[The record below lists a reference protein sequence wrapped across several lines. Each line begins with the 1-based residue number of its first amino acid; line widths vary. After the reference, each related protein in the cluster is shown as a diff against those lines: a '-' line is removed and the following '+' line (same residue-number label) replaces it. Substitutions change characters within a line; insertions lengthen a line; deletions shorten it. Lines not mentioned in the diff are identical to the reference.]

1 MNVASA
7 LFPSVATLLCLWHAN
22 KAVFTRCQPSFQQA
36 EQWKEFY
43 SFWHS
48 IINSLTE
55 EDYIKRLAEMQEKYR
70 LYYGNEIGYI
80 KTTWL
85 IPFKEKLV
93 HAWVNQSMHFGNTV
107 TSRVEG
113 IHALLK
119 SYLRRSTFDLFDTWK
134 AINLALQN
142 QLAKLQA
149 R

>member
-1 MNVASA
+1 M
-7 LFPSVATLLCLWHAN
+7 
-22 KAVFTRCQPSFQQA
+22 QQ
-36 EQWKEFY
+36 
-43 SFWHS
+43 
-48 IINSLTE
+48 
-55 EDYIKRLAEMQEKYR
+55 KYLPQHR
-70 LYYGNEIGYI
+70 DEIGYI

-85 IPFKEKLV
+85 LPFKEKLV
-93 HAWVNQSMHFGNTV
+93 YAWVNQSMHFGNTA

-142 QLAKLQA
+142 QLAELQA